1 MSVVPEHVST
11 IRNNEKQIINGRGD
25 AKTNVSKILYYGVIQ
40 NALFAGLQTA
50 LFAAIASDDEEDFTN
65 RFGRVTD
72 SMLDSFLYGW
82 GMSGTALATGLDVIQ
97 EFLKQEQMAITREIS
112 NSKAKNDILEKKKLK
127 EKVKV
132 LNKNDLKLEDQ
143 YNQISKR

>member
-1 MSVVPEHVST
+1 MKKIKQLNLMQTKEKLNQQKT
-11 IRNNEKQIINGRGD
+11 ISHLVDIKTEAEKCKKIGKELEEITAR
-25 AKTNVSKILYYGVIQ
+25 KTNENQEITTYSFQADRQLVQKLMEQREIL
-40 NALFAGLQTA
+40 F
-50 LFAAIASDDEEDFTN
+50 N
-65 RFGRVTD
+65 R
-72 SMLDSFLYGW
+72 
-82 GMSGTALATGLDVIQ
+82 Q
-97 EFLKQEQMAITREIS
+97 EFLKQEQVAITREIS

>member
-1 MSVVPEHVST
+1 MKKIKQLNLMQTKEKLNQQKT
-11 IRNNEKQIINGRGD
+11 ISHLVDIKTEAEKCKKIGKELEEITKR
-25 AKTNVSKILYYGVIQ
+25 KTNENQEITTYSFQADRQLVQKLMEQREIL
-40 NALFAGLQTA
+40 F
-50 LFAAIASDDEEDFTN
+50 N
-65 RFGRVTD
+65 R
-72 SMLDSFLYGW
+72 
-82 GMSGTALATGLDVIQ
+82 Q
-97 EFLKQEQMAITREIS
+97 EFLIQEQVAITREIS